1 MSTRKILVVE
11 DNPEERKIY
20 SEYLGFV
27 GGKTLK
33 ASNGEEGVRTAREQH
48 PDLIILDLTMPVQ
61 DGWATI
67 RILREDPETRRI
79 PVIAVT
85 SHHLA
90 RKRLTDAGF
99 TGYLEKPVAPF
110 RILEEVERCLGPLDE
125 GEPSANSFPKSGLGA
140 SALSPPEN

>member
-20 SEYLGFV
+20 STYLGFV
-27 GGKTLK
+27 GGTMLK
-33 ASNGEEGVRTAREQH
+33 ARNGEEGVRAAREQH

-61 DGWATI
+61 DGWETI

-85 SHHLA
+85 SHHLE

-99 TGYLEKPVAPF
+99 NGYLEKPVAPF

-125 GEPSANSFPKSGLGA
+125 GEPSASSFSRSGSLP
-140 SALSPPEN
+140 SSLSPPAN